1 LYAVLMEEDE
11 IVDRFRLLETKL
23 AYMEDFVLRLQA
35 EMVERNTFTDRL
47 AGEHTA
53 VKEKMLQIAA
63 ELEEVPNRRPPH
75 Y

>member
-1 LYAVLMEEDE
+1 MERDPAEA
-11 IVDRFRLLETKL
+11 RFEQLETKV
-23 AYMEDFVLRLQA
+23 AYLEDFLQRLQT
-35 EMVERNTFTDRL
+35 EVVERNVAADRL
-47 AGEHTA
+47 ASEHAA